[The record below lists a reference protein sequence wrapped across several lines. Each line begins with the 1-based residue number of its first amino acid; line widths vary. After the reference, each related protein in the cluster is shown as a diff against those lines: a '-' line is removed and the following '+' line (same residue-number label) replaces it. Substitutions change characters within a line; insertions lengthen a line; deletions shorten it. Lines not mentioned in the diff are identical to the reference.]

1 MPTGQDEKKRIPSL
15 LGKKSQTHVWAQTA
29 WDDVTRAPFSTLL
42 DASTRKSSKYQ
53 VSFDL
58 VQLPAVVPDGV
69 VDAPVAADVLLHR
82 GQVHAPGHHVH
93 LRLPRETEGPYFQ
106 LPPRQHPWWP
116 GGCGAY
122 EASTQIQMKL

>member
-1 MPTGQDEKKRIPSL
+1 MKKNPSL
-15 LGKKSQTHVWAQTA
+15 LGKKSQTPVWAA
-29 WDDVTRAPFSTLL
+29 WDGVTTAPFSTLL
-42 DASTRKSSKYQ
+42 EASTRKSSKYQ
-53 VSFDL
+53 VGFDL

-116 GGCGAY
+116 GHGAY
-122 EASTQIQMKL
+122 EASTRIQMKL